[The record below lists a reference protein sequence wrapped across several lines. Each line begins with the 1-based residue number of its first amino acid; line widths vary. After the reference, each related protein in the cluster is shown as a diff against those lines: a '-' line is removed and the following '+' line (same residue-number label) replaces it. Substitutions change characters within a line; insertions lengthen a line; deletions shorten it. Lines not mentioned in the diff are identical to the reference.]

1 MGSRA
6 LGLHVLSGRRWME
19 VPVTAGFPDTHGNV
33 TRKLLA
39 HHRQAAKTEGTHMHT
54 VSQPVSCQ
62 SDSYNTASGE
72 PG

>member
-1 MGSRA
+1 
-6 LGLHVLSGRRWME
+6 ME